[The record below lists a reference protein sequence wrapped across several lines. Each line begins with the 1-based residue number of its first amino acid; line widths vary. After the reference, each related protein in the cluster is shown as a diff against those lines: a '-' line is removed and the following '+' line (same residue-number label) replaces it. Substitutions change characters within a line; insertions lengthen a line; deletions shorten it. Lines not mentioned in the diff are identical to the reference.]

1 MKTLQNFVIPHCVCR
16 LRVLR
21 AQDYDSN
28 DIVWM
33 KDAILEQWDLNKDG
47 RIDRDELTML
57 LLQQGKMIA
66 QEEGWPSET
75 EDEDDDVDDR
85 K

>member
-1 MKTLQNFVIPHCVCR
+1 M
-16 LRVLR
+16 
-21 AQDYDSN
+21 
-28 DIVWM
+28 
-33 KDAILEQWDLNKDG
+33 NKDG

>member
-1 MKTLQNFVIPHCVCR
+1 MKTLHNFVIHHCVCR
-16 LRVLR
+16 LRVLLT
-21 AQDYDSN
+21 QDYDSN

-47 RIDRDELTML
+47 RIDRHELTML

>member
-1 MKTLQNFVIPHCVCR
+1 MQQCVASKHQWR
-16 LRVLR
+16 R
-21 AQDYDSN
+21 QDCDSN

-47 RIDRDELTML
+47 RIDRHELTML